1 MARYRMTTLFLGLA
15 LTLAA
20 CAPSNLESPT
30 PPVDILP
37 EATEPLGFPTSPPGT
52 AASGATPI
60 IPGTG
65 STAPAKTAPA
75 LTTPKAEATPA
86 GSETPLAEPTFMRAS
101 DFIGYEIVTET
112 GQAVGRAA
120 EVLADEAGVVHY
132 VLADVGDYAG
142 VDARPS
148 ALPWSLLKVDPDK
161 QQLVFTGTP
170 EDLGRAV
177 VYDPAILDQIDD
189 VVLATEGTQ
198 LPIEFD
204 QLIRIG
210 RYADF
215 DLRDLTDADLGAV
228 NEVLVD
234 LTQGEVS
241 YVFVDVGAFLGTAET
256 TVAVPWERL
265 AVKPP
270 ETATAP
276 RDQFVVDVTETM
288 LRQAPTV
295 DLDTLPAWPELIAP
309 DWEAPIRQFW
319 ENAG

>member
-1 MARYRMTTLFLGLA
+1 MARKRMTTLFLGLA

-20 CAPSNLESPT
+20 CAPSDLTSPT
-30 PPVDILP
+30 PPVSILP

-52 AASGATPI
+52 AASEATPI

-65 STAPAKTAPA
+65 SPAPAV
-75 LTTPKAEATPA
+75 TPSKAEATPA
-86 GSETPLAEPTFMRAS
+86 GAETPMAQPTFMRAS

-112 GQAVGRAA
+112 GQAVGQAA
-120 EVLADEAGVVHY
+120 EVLADETGVVHY

-161 QQLVFTGTP
+161 QQLVFTGAP
-170 EDLGRAV
+170 ADLEKAV
-177 VYDPAILDQIDD
+177 AYDPVMLDQTDD
-189 VVLATEGTQ
+189 VVLAADGTQ
-198 LPIEFD
+198 LPVEFD

-215 DLRDLTDADLGAV
+215 DLRDMTDADLGAAS
-228 NEVLVD
+228 EVIVD
-234 LTQGEVS
+234 LTQGAVG
-241 YVFVDVGAFLGTAET
+241 YVLVDVGAFLGTAET

-276 RDQFVVDVTETM
+276 RDQFVVEVTETM

-309 DWEAPIRQFW
+309 DWDTPIRQFW
-319 ENAG
+319 ANAG